1 MLSPSISYLKN
12 IVSNKSALWV
22 SMLFTLSLFI
32 IVLFAIGVPQDI
44 ETGVN
49 GQIAIKE
56 LDGMNHPLMKIKAA
70 TSRFHIDENVAAA
83 KSDLEKLGESA
94 ESCIHHYESAASYN
108 SVLSNNV
115 AAFTL
120 AYNKWID
127 AENEYLNLYSQR
139 LSWRHDHVDHHHL
152 TQMASENNSLFL
164 STMQLLFDGEPPIH
178 DDIAKG
184 RRASQILQWASALL
198 IIYFFF
204 VVAFY
209 QRRSNRAHAVR
220 EANLEVTLRSI
231 GDAVIATDILGN
243 VTCMSPEAERL
254 TGWNFEDAKGRALSE
269 VFRVVNEHSGE
280 PVNDLVEQVRRE
292 NSIVV
297 MTEDSM
303 LIASDGSC
311 YQIYENGAPIYGDT
325 GILVGVLLVFRDITH
340 SRKLKSRLSDNA
352 QRLQRVIDTSMDAV
366 IVIDEQGM
374 VDEWNP
380 AAELMFGWSNEE
392 IRKQPIHEA
401 IIPEEFREQHLL
413 GVKHLIN
420 NNQATTHAKRIE
432 STGLYRDGHTFP
444 IELAM
449 TSIRTEKGW
458 VFNAFIRDLSA
469 QKHKEHLLKK
479 NDVLLH
485 ESQRMAKL
493 GYWELNHVNGNLDWS
508 DETYKTFCIDPAT
521 NKPSYDLFLN
531 VIHVEDKERVNKA
544 FAESVRNKTPY
555 DIVFKIVANDKIR
568 VVHAKCETSYDDDG
582 NPLRSIGLQQD
593 ITELQEKDQKLL
605 MQDVLLR
612 ETQRIAKLGYWEL
625 DLVGDTLVWSDE
637 IYRIFCLDPA
647 SSEPSY
653 ELFINKIHP
662 EDRERVDV
670 AFSESLKNKTP
681 YNIIHRIVTDE
692 GVKIVHE
699 QCETSYDGDGN
710 PLRALGLVQDIT
722 ERVNNLDELRLAAT
736 MFKAHAGILI
746 TETDGTIL
754 RVNPA
759 FEEMTGYS
767 SSELVGNNP
776 RMLQSGK
783 QSKEFYNKIWGKVAK
798 DGTWQGE
805 LWNKRKD
812 GALYAEWLTLTAVN
826 DDVGEVTHYVGTS
839 QDITERKEAESQIEY
854 LAYHDD
860 LTDLANRRLLH
871 DRLRQNIASC
881 KRHNEFG
888 AVLLLDLDRFKDLN
902 DSLGHSVGDEIL
914 RQVASRL
921 KEIVREDDTVAR
933 LGGDEFVVVLS
944 SVGNDIST
952 IGVKVQAIAEKI
964 RISLL
969 QPYKQKNGQCYS
981 TVSIGIS
988 LFPEKT
994 ENIDDIIKHA
1004 DTALYRAKAQGRN
1017 TSCFYKPSMQIEVD
1031 AKLAIGDGLRK
1042 ALENK
1047 EFILYYQPQVND
1059 RHELLG
1065 AEALIR
1071 WQHPEQGMIPPDRFI
1086 PVAEDTGLILDIGLW
1101 VLQEAARQVAEWHAA
1116 GICKQDML
1124 RLSVNV
1130 SPRQFRQP
1138 DFAAQVLSVF
1148 EHAGVS
1154 PDCIELEVT
1163 ESMLMDD
1170 LDDIVKK
1177 MKELRRHGIRISI
1190 DDFGT
1195 GYSSLAY
1202 LKQLPL
1208 DQLKIDQSFIRDI
1221 TSDDNDGV
1229 VVETI
1234 IAMASHLGLG
1244 VIAEGVENQRQLDFL
1259 IEKGCKAFQG
1269 YYFSQALSVDDF
1281 ERYIREQDNNT
1292 LQDRVS

>member
-44 ETGVN
+44 ETGIN

-70 TSRFHIDENVAAA
+70 TSRFHMDENVAAA
-83 KSDLEKLGESA
+83 KSDLEKLGASA

-108 SVLSNNV
+108 SISSKNV

-120 AYNKWID
+120 AYNRWVE

-139 LSWRHDHVDHHHL
+139 LSWRHDHLDDHYL
-152 TQMASENNSLFL
+152 TQMASENNALFL
-164 STMQLLFDGEPPIH
+164 STMQLLFDGEPALH
-178 DDIAKG
+178 EDIEKG

-198 IIYFFF
+198 VIYFFF
-204 VVAFY
+204 VIVLF
-209 QRRSNRAHAVR
+209 QRRSNLAHAVR

-254 TGWNFEDAKGRALSE
+254 TGWNFEDAKGCALSE

-280 PVNDLVEQVRRE
+280 PVNDLVERVRRE

-325 GILVGVLLVFRDITH
+325 GILVGVLLVFRDITQ

-352 QRLQRVIDTSMDAV
+352 KRMQRVIDTSMDAV
-366 IVIDEQGM
+366 IVTDEHGM
-374 VDEWNP
+374 VEEWNP
-380 AAELMFGWSNEE
+380 AAELMFGWSSEE

-413 GVKHLIN
+413 GIKRLIET
-420 NNQATTHAKRIE
+420 NQTSVHTKRIE

-444 IELAM
+444 IDLAM
-449 TSIRTEKGW
+449 TSIRTENGW
-458 VFNAFIRDLSA
+458 VFNAFIRDLTD
-469 QKHKEHLLKK
+469 QKYKE
-479 NDVLLH
+479 
-485 ESQRMAKL
+485 
-493 GYWELNHVNGNLDWS
+493 
-508 DETYKTFCIDPAT
+508 
-521 NKPSYDLFLN
+521 N
-531 VIHVEDKERVNKA
+531 VIRKNE
-544 FAESVRNKTPY
+544 
-555 DIVFKIVANDKIR
+555 
-568 VVHAKCETSYDDDG
+568 
-582 NPLRSIGLQQD
+582 
-593 ITELQEKDQKLL
+593 
-605 MQDVLLR
+605 VLLR
-612 ETQRIAKLGYWEL
+612 EAQRIAKLGYWEL
-625 DLVGDTLVWSDE
+625 DLVEDTLVWSDE
-637 IYRIFCLDPA
+637 IYRMFCFDPA

-653 ELFINKIHP
+653 ELFINTIHP
-662 EDRERVDV
+662 EDRARVD
-670 AFSESLKNKTP
+670 AAYNDSLKNRLP
-681 YNIIHRIVTDE
+681 YNIIHRIVTSE
-692 GVKIVHE
+692 GVKVVHE
-699 QCETSYDGDGN
+699 QCETTYVDDKPVRS
-710 PLRALGLVQDIT
+710 LGLVQDIT
-722 ERVNNLDELRLAAT
+722 ERANNLDELRLAAT
-736 MFKAHAGILI
+736 TFRVHAGILI

-776 RMLQSGK
+776 RMLQTGK
-783 QSKEFYNKIWGKVAK
+783 QSKEFYNSIWDKVASE
-798 DGTWQGE
+798 GTWQGE

-812 GALYAEWLTLTAVN
+812 GTLYAEWLTVTAVN
-826 DDVGEVTHYVGTS
+826 DDVGKVTHYVGTS
-839 QDITERKEAESQIEY
+839 QDITERKQAESQIEY

-871 DRLRQNIASC
+871 DRLHQNIAAC

-914 RQVASRL
+914 RQVSSRL
-921 KEIVREDDTVAR
+921 KVMMRDEDTVAR

-944 SVGNDIST
+944 SAGEDIST
-952 IGVKVQAIAEKI
+952 IGLRVQAIAEKI
-964 RISLL
+964 RISLS
-969 QPYKQKNGQCYS
+969 QPYKLKDGQCHIN
-981 TVSIGIS
+981 VSIGIS
-988 LFPEKT
+988 LFPE
-994 ENIDDIIKHA
+994 ESEDIEDILKHA

-1017 TSCFYKPSMQIEVD
+1017 TVCFYQPSMQLEVD
-1031 AKLAIGDGLRK
+1031 SRLAIGNGLRSAIK
-1042 ALENK
+1042 NN
-1047 EFILYYQPQVND
+1047 EFVLHYQPLVNNAG
-1059 RHELLG
+1059 ELLG

-1071 WQHPEQGMIPPDRFI
+1071 WNHPEQGMIYPDKFI
-1086 PVAEDTGLILDIGLW
+1086 SVAEDNGMILEIGQW
-1101 VLQEAARQVAEWHAA
+1101 VIKEAAEQVAEWKKA
-1116 GICKQDML
+1116 GICKQETF
-1124 RLSVNV
+1124 RLAVNV
-1130 SPRQFRQP
+1130 SPRQFRQQG
-1138 DFAAQVLSVF
+1138 FVAQVLRVF
-1148 EHAGVS
+1148 EQTDIA
-1154 PDCIELEVT
+1154 PECIELEVT
-1163 ESMLMDD
+1163 ENMLMDGLNEVVD
-1170 LDDIVKK
+1170 K
-1177 MKELRRHGIRISI
+1177 MDKLRTHGIRISI

-1202 LKQLPL
+1202 LKKLPL

-1221 TSDDNDGV
+1221 TSDDNDAV

-1234 IAMASHLGLG
+1234 IAMASHLGLS
-1244 VIAEGVENQRQLDFL
+1244 VIAEGVENQQQMDFL
-1259 IEKGCKAFQG
+1259 IEKGCKSFQG
-1269 YYFSQALSVDDF
+1269 FYFSRALSAEDFASYISENVDK
-1281 ERYIREQDNNT
+1281 
-1292 LQDRVS
+1292 

>member
-56 LDGMNHPLMKIKAA
+56 LDGMSHPLMKIKAA

-83 KSDLEKLGESA
+83 KSDLEKLGASA
-94 ESCIHHYESAASYN
+94 KSCIHHYESAASYN
-108 SVLSNNV
+108 NILSKNV
-115 AAFTL
+115 VAFTL
-120 AYNKWID
+120 AYNRWIE

-139 LSWRHDHVDHHHL
+139 LSWRHDHVDDHHL
-152 TQMASENNSLFL
+152 TQMASENNALFL
-164 STMQLLFDGEPPIH
+164 STMQLLFDGEPALH
-178 DDIAKG
+178 EDIEKG

-198 IIYFFF
+198 VLYFFF
-204 VVAFY
+204 VIVLF
-209 QRRSNRAHAVR
+209 QRRSNLAHAVR

-254 TGWNFEDAKGRALSE
+254 TGWNFEDAKGCALSE

-280 PVNDLVEQVRRE
+280 PVNDLVERVRRK

-325 GILVGVLLVFRDITH
+325 GILVGVLLVFRDITQ

-374 VDEWNP
+374 VEEWNP

-392 IRKQPIHEA
+392 IRKQPIHET
-401 IIPEEFREQHLL
+401 IIPEEFREQHLI

-432 STGLYRDGHTFP
+432 STALYRDGHTFP

-479 NDVLLH
+479 NDLLLH

-544 FAESVRNKTPY
+544 FAESVRNKTQY

-582 NPLRSIGLQQD
+582 NPFRSIGLQQD

-625 DLVGDTLVWSDE
+625 DLVDDTLVWSDE
-637 IYRIFCLDPA
+637 IYRMFCLDSA

-662 EDRERVDV
+662 EDRERVDA
-670 AFSESLKNKTP
+670 AFSESLKNKKP

-692 GVKIVHE
+692 GIKIVHE
-699 QCETSYDGDGN
+699 QCETSYDDDGN
-710 PLRALGLVQDIT
+710 PLRSLGLVQDIT

-767 SSELVGNNP
+767 SNELVGNNP

-783 QSKEFYNKIWGKVAK
+783 QSKDFYNSIWDKVAK

-839 QDITERKEAESQIEY
+839 QDITERKHAESQIEY

-871 DRLRQNIASC
+871 DRLYQNIAAC
-881 KRHNEFG
+881 KRHSEFG

-914 RQVASRL
+914 RQVSSRL
-921 KEIVREDDTVAR
+921 KVMMRDEDTVAR

-944 SVGNDIST
+944 SVGEDIST
-952 IGVKVQAIAEKI
+952 IGLRVQAIAEKI
-964 RISLL
+964 RISLS
-969 QPYKQKNGQCYS
+969 QPYKLKDGQCHIN
-981 TVSIGIS
+981 VSIGIS
-988 LFPEKT
+988 LFPE
-994 ENIDDIIKHA
+994 ESEDIDDILKHA

-1017 TSCFYKPSMQIEVD
+1017 TVCFYQPSMQLEVD
-1031 AKLAIGDGLRK
+1031 SRLAIGNGLRSAIK
-1042 ALENK
+1042 NN
-1047 EFILYYQPQVND
+1047 EFVLHYQPLVND
-1059 RHELLG
+1059 RGELLG

-1071 WQHPEQGMIPPDRFI
+1071 WNHPEQGMIYPDKFI
-1086 PVAEDTGLILDIGLW
+1086 SVAEDNGMILEIGQW
-1101 VLQEAARQVAEWHAA
+1101 VIKEAAEQVAEWKKA
-1116 GICKQDML
+1116 GICKQERF
-1124 RLSVNV
+1124 RLAVNV
-1130 SPRQFRQP
+1130 SPRQFRQQG
-1138 DFAAQVLSVF
+1138 FVAQVLRVF
-1148 EHAGVS
+1148 EQTDIA
-1154 PDCIELEVT
+1154 PECIELEVT
-1163 ESMLMDD
+1163 ENMLMDGLNEVVD
-1170 LDDIVKK
+1170 K
-1177 MKELRRHGIRISI
+1177 MDKLRTHGIRISI

-1202 LKQLPL
+1202 LKKLPL

-1221 TSDDNDGV
+1221 TSDNNDAV

-1234 IAMASHLGLG
+1234 IAMASHLGLS
-1244 VIAEGVENQRQLDFL
+1244 VIAEGVENQQQMDFL
-1259 IEKGCKAFQG
+1259 IEKGCKSFQG
-1269 YYFSQALSVDDF
+1269 FYFSRALSAEDFASYISENVDK
-1281 ERYIREQDNNT
+1281 
-1292 LQDRVS
+1292 

>member
-1 MLSPSISYLKN
+1 MLI
-12 IVSNKSALWV
+12 
-22 SMLFTLSLFI
+22 TLSLFI

-56 LDGMNHPLMKIKAA
+56 LDGMNHPLLKIKAA
-70 TSRFHIDENVAAA
+70 TSRLHIDENVATA

-108 SVLSNNV
+108 SVLSKNV

-139 LSWRHDHVDHHHL
+139 LSWRDDHVDDHHL
-152 TQMASENNSLFL
+152 TQMASENNALFL

-204 VVAFY
+204 VVVFY
-209 QRRSNRAHAVR
+209 QRRSNHAHAVR

-254 TGWNFEDAKGRALSE
+254 TGWNFEDAKGCALSE
-269 VFRVVNEHSGE
+269 VFHVVNEHSGE
-280 PVNDLVEQVRRE
+280 PVNDMVEQVRRE

-325 GILVGVLLVFRDITH
+325 GILVGVLLVFRDITQ

-352 QRLQRVIDTSMDAV
+352 KRLQRVIDTSMDAV
-366 IVIDEQGM
+366 IVTDEHGM
-374 VDEWNP
+374 VEEWNP
-380 AAELMFGWSNEE
+380 TAESMFGWSNEE
-392 IRKQPIHEA
+392 IRKQPIHET

-413 GVKHLIN
+413 GIKHLIET
-420 NNQATTHAKRIE
+420 NQTSVHAKRIE
-432 STGLYRDGHTFP
+432 STALYRDGHTFP
-444 IELAM
+444 IDLAM

-479 NDVLLH
+479 NDLLLH

-493 GYWELNHVNGNLDWS
+493 GHWELNHVNGNLDWS

-544 FAESVRNKTPY
+544 FTESVRNKTPY

-568 VVHAKCETSYDDDG
+568 VVHAKCETSYDNDG
-582 NPLRSIGLQQD
+582 NPFRSIGLQQD

-605 MQDVLLR
+605 KQDVLLR

-625 DLVGDTLVWSDE
+625 DLVDDTLAWSDE
-637 IYRIFCLDPA
+637 IYRIFCLDA
-647 SSEPSY
+647 TSSTPSY
-653 ELFINKIHP
+653 ELFINIIHP
-662 EDRERVDV
+662 EDRERVDT

-767 SSELVGNNP
+767 SNELVGNNP

-783 QSKEFYNKIWGKVAK
+783 QSKEFYNNIWGKVAK

-839 QDITERKEAESQIEY
+839 QDITERKHAESQIEY

-871 DRLRQNIASC
+871 DRLYQSIAAC

-914 RQVASRL
+914 RQVSSRL
-921 KEIVREDDTVAR
+921 KVMIRDEDTVAR

-944 SVGNDIST
+944 SVGEDIST
-952 IGVKVQAIAEKI
+952 IGLNVQAIAEKI
-964 RISLL
+964 RISLS
-969 QPYKQKNGQCYS
+969 QPYKLKEGQCHIN
-981 TVSIGIS
+981 VSIGIS
-988 LFPEKT
+988 LFPEAS
-994 ENIDDIIKHA
+994 EDIEDILKHA

-1017 TSCFYKPSMQIEVD
+1017 TVCFYQPSMQLEVD
-1031 AKLAIGDGLRK
+1031 SRLAIGNGLRSAIK
-1042 ALENK
+1042 NN
-1047 EFILYYQPQVND
+1047 EFVLHYQPLVNV
-1059 RHELLG
+1059 RGELLG

-1071 WQHPEQGMIPPDRFI
+1071 WNHPEQGMIYPDKFI
-1086 PVAEDTGLILDIGLW
+1086 SVAEDNGMIPDIGQW
-1101 VLQEAARQVAEWHAA
+1101 VIKEAVEQVAEWKKA
-1116 GICKQDML
+1116 GICKQETF
-1124 RLSVNV
+1124 RLAVNV
-1130 SPRQFRQP
+1130 SPRQFRQQG
-1138 DFAAQVLSVF
+1138 FVAQVLRVF
-1148 EHAGVS
+1148 EQTDVS
-1154 PDCIELEVT
+1154 PECIELEVT
-1163 ESMLMDD
+1163 ESMLMDE
-1170 LDDIVKK
+1170 LDDAVEK
-1177 MKELRRHGIRISI
+1177 MDKLRTHGIRISI

-1202 LKQLPL
+1202 LKKLPL

-1221 TSDDNDGV
+1221 TSDENDAV

-1234 IAMASHLGLG
+1234 IVMASHLGLS
-1244 VIAEGVENQRQLDFL
+1244 VIAEGVENQQQLDFL
-1259 IEKGCKAFQG
+1259 IEKGCKSFQG
-1269 YYFSQALSVDDF
+1269 FYFSRALSAEDF
-1281 ERYIREQDNNT
+1281 TSYLSENGYKEP
-1292 LQDRVS
+1292 